1 MTATFPFS
9 APPIH
14 RLTTSIQN
22 RVESPKA
29 TMERVTPRSP
39 IIRTGLRPMRSESR
53 PQKRTVVK
61 VVKAKRDSYEVEKRS
76 ERKTRRGGR
85 GVGAKMAGREV
96 ERKKESETYDE
107 ASIVPNLLRIVRN
120 MQLLDETSDER
131 ENEGKSDRLRKR
143 GRRQLKV

>member
-29 TMERVTPRSP
+29 TMERVTPRRP
-39 IIRTGLRPMRSESR
+39 MIRTGLRPMRSERR

-61 VVKAKRDSYEVEKRS
+61 VVKAKRDSYEVEERS
-76 ERKTRRGGR
+76 ERKARRGRG
-85 GVGAKMAGREV
+85 GVGVKMVGREI
-96 ERKKESETYDE
+96 S
-107 ASIVPNLLRIVRN
+107 
-120 MQLLDETSDER
+120 
-131 ENEGKSDRLRKR
+131 
-143 GRRQLKV
+143 